1 MEEEI
6 IFQGHENILSLNPKT
21 IEITKDPHLTKKGD
35 CIIGVSA
42 NKACHDLDIGLRE
55 KLRTS
60 GNVVKIGIIVEPYQ
74 FDMVGLGSD
83 NLEITHKHD
92 IVLRKSNYVDAR
104 TLIVSCDKSAIDLPR
119 KLINALTN
127 SEAIGILR
135 IEVE

>member
-1 MEEEI
+1 LEEEI
-6 IFQGHENILSLNPKT
+6 IFQGHENILSLHPKT

-60 GNVVKIGIIVEPYQ
+60 GSVVKIGIIVEPYQ
-74 FDMVGLGSD
+74 FEMVGLGSD

-127 SEAIGILR
+127 SEAIGLLR
-135 IEVE
+135 IKVE

>member
-60 GNVVKIGIIVEPYQ
+60 GSVVKIGIIVEPYQ

-127 SEAIGILR
+127 SEAIGLLR
-135 IEVE
+135 IKVE